1 MAGLQYYFFPTDF
14 FYPRRPQSSPAVD
27 STPPAPILKAP
38 LDNKNLVEDDDNR
51 KHGIVVYKGNKT
63 SVSVRKQGDQLG
75 RICLRA
81 KPSGSTS

>member
-14 FYPRRPQSSPAVD
+14 FYPRPAQSSPAVD
-27 STPPAPILKAP
+27 STPPAPTLTAP
-38 LDNKNLVEDDDNR
+38 VENKSLVEDDDGR
-51 KHGIVVYKGNKT
+51 HHGIVVYKGNKT
-63 SVSVRKQGDQLG
+63 SVSVRKQGEQLG

>member
-14 FYPRRPQSSPAVD
+14 FYPRPPQSSPAVD
-27 STPPAPILKAP
+27 STPPAPMTNAP
-38 LDNKNLVEDDDNR
+38 VDNKNLVGDDDNR
-51 KHGIVVYKGNKT
+51 QHGIVVYKGNMT